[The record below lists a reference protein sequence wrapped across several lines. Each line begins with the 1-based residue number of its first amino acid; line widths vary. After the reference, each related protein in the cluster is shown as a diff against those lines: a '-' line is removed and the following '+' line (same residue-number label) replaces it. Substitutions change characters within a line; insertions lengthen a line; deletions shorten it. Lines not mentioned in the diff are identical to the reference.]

1 MQGRWTVETV
11 ASDCV
16 ICGHVHAEK
25 TTAELSIVVGDDE
38 TEARWKTQSVGQC
51 GSRCGLLSVVVGE
64 MEAVGCVVNDWF
76 TRERHSPLQ
85 LVW

>member
-1 MQGRWTVETV
+1 MHARTVDLESV

-16 ICGHVHAEK
+16 ICGHAHAEK

-51 GSRCGLLSVVVGE
+51 GLLPVVVGE

-76 TRERHSPLQ
+76 TRERHSPL
-85 LVW
+85 LVVWW